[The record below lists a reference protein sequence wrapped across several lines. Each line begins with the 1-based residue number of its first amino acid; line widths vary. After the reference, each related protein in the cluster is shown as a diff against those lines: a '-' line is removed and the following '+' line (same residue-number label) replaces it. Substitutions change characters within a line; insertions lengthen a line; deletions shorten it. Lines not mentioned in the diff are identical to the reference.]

1 MVVGG
6 GDGDG
11 DVGEEGN
18 AAVLLQGTRRRS
30 QSPRGRMPPL
40 TCERRN
46 YAVCAHRMV
55 HRSWREAKQLPG
67 KAGLG
72 NMLGCKISFHFLWA
86 ILPIRPVQ
94 YPDIGCRG
102 AVFCC

>member
-40 TCERRN
+40 TCERRSN
-46 YAVCAHRMV
+46 TVCAHRMA
-55 HRSWREAKQLPG
+55 HRSWRETKLLPG
-67 KAGLG
+67 TAGPG
-72 NMLGCKISFHFLWA
+72 NMLGCCLVSFHFLRA
-86 ILPIRPVQ
+86 ILRPHPILVMILDK
-94 YPDIGCRG
+94 YVD
-102 AVFCC
+102 

>member
-1 MVVGG
+1 MVERGPRWSLVVVGG

-46 YAVCAHRMV
+46 YTY
-55 HRSWREAKQLPG
+55 S
-67 KAGLG
+67 
-72 NMLGCKISFHFLWA
+72 I
-86 ILPIRPVQ
+86 
-94 YPDIGCRG
+94 CRNLRFDVG
-102 AVFCC
+102 YDTRNDT

>member
-1 MVVGG
+1 VVERGPRWSLVVVGG

-40 TCERRN
+40 TWC
-46 YAVCAHRMV
+46 
-55 HRSWREAKQLPG
+55 G
-67 KAGLG
+67 AGPNSSLG
-72 NMLGCKISFHFLWA
+72 AWS
-86 ILPIRPVQ
+86 
-94 YPDIGCRG
+94 CRCSSKCLRG
-102 AVFCC
+102 